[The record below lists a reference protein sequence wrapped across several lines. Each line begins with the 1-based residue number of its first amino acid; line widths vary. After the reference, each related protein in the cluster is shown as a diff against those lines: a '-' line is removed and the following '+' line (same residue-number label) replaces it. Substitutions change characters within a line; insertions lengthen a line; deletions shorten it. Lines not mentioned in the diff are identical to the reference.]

1 MNVFPV
7 NKMILVELSEEEQE
21 VTSTNDTILVPAGYR
36 PASQHAVGFI
46 LDVAEDCDSDLSV
59 GDEIVFDS
67 TMVQEV
73 AAHGET
79 HYLLKENFVLCVL
92 EEEEDD

>member
-21 VTSTNDTILVPAGYR
+21 VTNDTILLPTGYK
-36 PASQHAVGFI
+36 PTSQHTAGFI
-46 LDVAEDCDSDLSV
+46 LDVSEDCDSDLSV
-59 GDEIVFDS
+59 GDEIIFDS

-73 AAHGET
+73 SAHGET

-92 EEEEDD
+92 EEEDD